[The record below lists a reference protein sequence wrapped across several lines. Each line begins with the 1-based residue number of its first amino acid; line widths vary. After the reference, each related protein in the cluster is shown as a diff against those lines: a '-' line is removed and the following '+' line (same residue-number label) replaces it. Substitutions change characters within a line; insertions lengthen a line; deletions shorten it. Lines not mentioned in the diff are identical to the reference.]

1 MVYTADVLRLPYNIP
16 IIHKLL
22 RRLPASRLDLS
33 LSHIGKA
40 YRCNFLALIV
50 FNFWQRNGGV
60 GHIGFACTRPT
71 DSRPRFSIT
80 VLTITVGARRF
91 QIGRGSDPIFFAI
104 GIWAFHTANISQV
117 YYIRQG
123 LRNRFPTRFFAF
135 AANHLSRRT
144 SARAD
149 PLRGFMPQG
158 AVCLCKTP
166 LLLTLGS
173 LFDMRHAALSNS
185 NPACYHDLHTGCAL
199 AFTRWG
205 V

>member
-1 MVYTADVLRLPYNIP
+1 MRIGLFTASTITLPNVVIHKLPFARCGLTMVYTADVLRLPYNIP

-117 YYIRQG
+117 YYICQG

-135 AANHLSRRT
+135 AANHLRR
-144 SARAD
+144 SQKH
-149 PLRGFMPQG
+149 L
-158 AVCLCKTP
+158 
-166 LLLTLGS
+166 
-173 LFDMRHAALSNS
+173 
-185 NPACYHDLHTGCAL
+185 LHTVRLRCLQGL
-199 AFTRWG
+199 I
-205 V
+205 